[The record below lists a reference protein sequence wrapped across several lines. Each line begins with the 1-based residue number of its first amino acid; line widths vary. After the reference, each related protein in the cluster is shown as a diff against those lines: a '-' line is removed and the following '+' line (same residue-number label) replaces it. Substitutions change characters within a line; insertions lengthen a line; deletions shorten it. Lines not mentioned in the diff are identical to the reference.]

1 MENFTDYTV
10 LYDAQNSELF
20 ESSIK
25 ASLDDNWSTVA
36 FESVDKLT
44 LPADSQ
50 VLFWLPD
57 SALYA
62 LIPYAVEHNW
72 SVGFLPHPD
81 LKRFYRSF
89 PLPKNMEEAVADIKE
104 TQTPVLSDLLYCNG
118 HLVLSSVMLGNSAM
132 MSSASNMDNSL
143 WCKFK
148 YLVSMTFNLSKVSL
162 SPYSLQTEK
171 GTSVNTAA
179 LGITFVYR
187 PKSSDFTRHLVSETE
202 VDKATL
208 NTFIL
213 APRSIS
219 EVTRFL
225 FSRMF
230 PSKGAAQG
238 LARYIGYIQTRTIH
252 VEGAEP
258 ISFTVDSEPYTDE
271 AIDVAI
277 EQDALKV
284 ISQALPT
291 KVVSEE
297 AKESIRTASLPKGQA
312 VKELINRRLPWM
324 HHLDH
329 EEVKETFVNLKENAQ
344 TSESFLVLMVL
355 ATLLATVGLFANSAP
370 VIIGAMILAPLM
382 SPIISL
388 SMGVLRQ
395 NIDLIS
401 TATKTLVVGVLLAL
415 FFGVL
420 LTLITPL
427 QTATSEISARLSPT
441 ILDMAVAIISGIA
454 GAYANAR
461 SEVAK
466 SLAGVAIAVALVP
479 PLAVSGIGIGWLD
492 WHTFSAAF
500 LLFTT
505 NLVGIVLAATLTFL
519 VMGFSPF
526 HLAKKGLVIA
536 LGFVVVVSV
545 PLFLSFAKLVNQQQ
559 IISKLEG
566 LNVASIELR
575 DVQIKQQT
583 PLYVSATLL
592 SNKNI
597 DNHQLDEVKKQ
608 IEAQL
613 NREIQ
618 LESKVAILR

>member
-10 LYDAQNSELF
+10 LYDARNSELF

-25 ASLDDNWSTVA
+25 ASLDESWTTIA
-36 FESVDKLT
+36 FESIDAVT
-44 LPADSQ
+44 LPKESQ
-50 VLFWLPD
+50 VLLWLPD

-89 PLPKNMEEAVADIKE
+89 PLSKNIEEAVEDIKA

-118 HLVLSSVMLGNSAM
+118 HLVLSSVMLGNSVM
-132 MSSASNMDNSL
+132 MTSAANMDNSI
-143 WCKFK
+143 WSKFK

-171 GTSVNTAA
+171 GTIVNTAA
-179 LGITFVYR
+179 LGVTFVYR
-187 PKSSDFTRHLVSETE
+187 PKSSDFTRYLVSETE

-208 NTFIL
+208 NTFVL

-219 EVTRFL
+219 EVVRFL
-225 FSRMF
+225 LSRLF
-230 PSKGAAQG
+230 PGKRSTQG
-238 LARYIGYIQTRTIH
+238 LADYIGHMQTRTIH
-252 VEGAEP
+252 VVAAQP
-258 ISFTVDSEPYTDE
+258 ITFTVDSESYTDD
-271 AIDVAI
+271 AIDVVI
-277 EQDALKV
+277 QPDALKV
-284 ISQALPT
+284 ISQALPS

-297 AKESIRTASLPKGQA
+297 VKESIRISSLPKGQA
-312 VKELINRRLPWM
+312 VKELINRPLPWI

-329 EEVKETFVNLKENAQ
+329 EEIKETFVNLKENAQ
-344 TSESFLVLMVL
+344 TTESFLVLMVL

-382 SPIISL
+382 APIISL

-395 NIDLIS
+395 NIDLITS
-401 TATKTLVVGVLLAL
+401 ATKTLVVGVLLAL

-427 QTATSEISARLSPT
+427 QAVTSEISARLSPT
-441 ILDMAVAIISGIA
+441 ILDMAVAIIAGIA

-505 NLVGIVLAATLTFL
+505 NLVGIVLASTLTFL

-545 PLFLSFAKLVNQQQ
+545 PLFLSFAKLVDKQQ

-566 LNVASIELR
+566 LNIASIELR
-575 DVQIKQQT
+575 DVQIKQQK

-592 SNKNI
+592 SNQNI
-597 DNHQLDEVKKQ
+597 DNNQLDEVKKQ
-608 IEAQL
+608 IEAEL
-613 NREIQ
+613 NREIR
-618 LESKVAILR
+618 LESKIAILR

>member
-1 MENFTDYTV
+1 MEKIANYTV
-10 LYDAQNSELF
+10 LYDAQSSELF
-20 ESSIK
+20 ENSIS
-25 ASLDDNWSTVA
+25 AYLDENWATVA
-36 FESVDKLT
+36 FQSIDELT
-44 LPADSQ
+44 LPNDSQ
-50 VLFWLPD
+50 VLFWLAD
-57 SALYA
+57 SPLYE

-72 SVGFLPHPD
+72 SVGFLPHPEMT
-81 LKRFYRSF
+81 RVYRLF
-89 PLPKNMEEAVADIKE
+89 PISKKIEEAVADIKG

-118 HLVLSSVMLGNSAM
+118 HLVLSSVMLGNSTLM
-132 MSSASNMDNSL
+132 TSASNMDNNIWSKL
-143 WCKFK
+143 K
-148 YLVSMTFNLSKVSL
+148 YLISMTFHVSKVNL
-162 SPYSLQTEK
+162 SPYSLKTDK
-171 GTSVNTAA
+171 GTVVNTAA
-179 LGITFVYR
+179 LGVTFVYR
-187 PKSSDFTRHLVSETE
+187 ASSSDFTRHLVTETE
-202 VDKATL
+202 VDKTTL
-208 NTFIL
+208 NAFIL

-219 EVTRFL
+219 EVVKFL
-225 FSRMF
+225 FSRVF
-230 PSKGAAQG
+230 SSKQSHQG
-238 LARYIGYIQTRTIH
+238 LADYIGQIQTRSIH
-252 VEGAEP
+252 VMGSQAM
-258 ISFTVDSEPYTDE
+258 SFTVDNQSYADE
-271 AIDVAI
+271 KIDVVV
-277 EQDALKV
+277 ESDVLKV
-284 ISQALPT
+284 LSQALP
-291 KVVSEE
+291 KKEESEE
-297 AKESIRTASLPKGQA
+297 LKESIRISSLPKGQA
-312 VKELINRRLPWM
+312 VKELINRPLPWI

-329 EEVKETFVNLKENAQ
+329 EEVKEMFVNLKENAQ

-382 SPIISL
+382 APIISL

-415 FFGVL
+415 SFGVL

-427 QTATSEISARLSPT
+427 QTATSEIAARLSPT

-492 WHTFSAAF
+492 WHTFSEAF
-500 LLFTT
+500 LLFIT
-505 NLVGIVLAATLTFL
+505 NLVGIVLASTLTFL
-519 VMGFSPF
+519 FMGYSPF

-545 PLFLSFAKLVNQQQ
+545 PLFLSFAKLVDKQQ

-566 LNVASIELR
+566 LNIASIELR

-592 SNKNI
+592 SNQNI
-597 DNHQLDEVKKQ
+597 NNQQLGEVKKQ
-608 IEAQL
+608 IEFEL
-613 NREIQ
+613 NREIR
-618 LESKVAILR
+618 LESRIAILR